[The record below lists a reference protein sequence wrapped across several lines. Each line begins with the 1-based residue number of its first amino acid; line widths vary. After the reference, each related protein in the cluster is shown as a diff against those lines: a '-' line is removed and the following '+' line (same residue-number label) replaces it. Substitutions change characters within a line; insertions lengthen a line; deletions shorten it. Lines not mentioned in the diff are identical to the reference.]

1 MKRAFLALLGAVV
14 GSALGF
20 ALHQA
25 LDPQGPAGDDAS
37 SEAVAASEFTVAA
50 PPANIAVAF
59 LAGILTGRRGPIV
72 AFVVGGAISAFLGTR
87 LDRMLPLGQ
96 SPSASVTSSLH
107 SSA

>member
-1 MKRAFLALLGAVV
+1 VKRAFLALLGAVV

-25 LDPQGPAGDDAS
+25 LDRHDPPGGDAS
-37 SEAVAASEFTVAA
+37 SETAVAAEITVAA
-50 PPANIAVAF
+50 PLVNIAVAF
-59 LAGILTGRRGPIV
+59 LSGILTGRRGPIV
-72 AFVVGGAISAFLGTR
+72 AFVVGGVISAFLGTR